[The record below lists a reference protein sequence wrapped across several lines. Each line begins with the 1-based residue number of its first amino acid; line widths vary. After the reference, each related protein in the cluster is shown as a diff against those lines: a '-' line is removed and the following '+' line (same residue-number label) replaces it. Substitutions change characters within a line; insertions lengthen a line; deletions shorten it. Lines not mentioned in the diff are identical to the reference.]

1 MVNSIAERNLESVIT
16 VRNLSVRYGQ
26 IEVLRNVSFKVFKK
40 DFVGI
45 IGPNGAGKSTLIK
58 ALLGMIPYEGEIV
71 LNGKVGYVPQLSSFN
86 REFPISVYDFVR
98 VSIRKEKNWRKLVD
112 EALTKVGLE
121 CFGERLVGTLSGGQY
136 QRVSLARAIV
146 SKPDIVILDEPESGV
161 DEMGKARFYDLL
173 YEMNEKWGITILMVS
188 HDIGMV
194 FEKCKTVMCLNKTL
208 HCHGPT
214 REIRPEDVKKLF
226 GEFDIWIRAHSHY
239 EIEHTHENSN
249 SHKTPD

>member
-1 MVNSIAERNLESVIT
+1 MASSSNNEAVV
-16 VRNLSVRYGQ
+16 VVKNLSVKFGE
-26 IEVLRNVSFKVFKK
+26 IEVLRDINFKVYRK

-45 IGPNGAGKSTLIK
+45 IGPNGAGKSTLIRSI
-58 ALLGMIPYEGEIV
+58 LGMIPYEGEVI

-98 VSIRKEKNWRKLVD
+98 LPVRKEKNWKVIVD
-112 EALTKVGLE
+112 ETLTKVGLE
-121 CFGERLVGTLSGGQY
+121 GFGKRLVGTLSGGQY
-136 QRVSLARAIV
+136 QRASLARAIV
-146 SKPDIVILDEPESGV
+146 GKPDIVILDEPESGV

-173 YEMNEKWGITILMVS
+173 YELNEDLGITILMVS

-214 REIRPEDVKKLF
+214 REIKPDDVKKLF

-239 EIEHTHENSN
+239 EVEHVHENPDFSN
-249 SHKTPD
+249 PEEEK